1 MKYAQSVEIKFSKK
15 CFIIFLENL
24 VQQFKRSPIGMV
36 IHDQIFNRLHTKMLD
51 PYLIDFIYMTHPCA
65 DKIEHQVMMITV
77 SICVVESCIKTV
89 IVFAGAL
96 AWLC

>member
-24 VQQFKRSPIGMV
+24 VEQFKTSPIGKV
-36 IHDQIFNRLHTKMLD
+36 IHDRSFNRLHAKMLD

-65 DKIEHQVMMITV
+65 DKIEHQVMKMTV
-77 SICVVESCIKTV
+77 LIQEVESCIKTAL
-89 IVFAGAL
+89 VFAGAL